1 MSMCDRGTHFHT
13 PDMGDPEGETL
24 QEESEVFEVDEQIS
38 EKINE
43 LKTGTIR
50 EAILAAEF
58 LFARAHTSHHK
69 AEENKQQIRREGAIP
84 HLCRLLTESSIEA
97 RYQACSAL
105 SELAF
110 RNERNCIGIV
120 CVPGALDA
128 LIHLLN
134 NSNMQEDAALVL
146 NNCAAFCEDAC
157 QIMVRYKGL
166 VPALKKLAIGPVMG
180 AKNVAVGAIN
190 CLSRCPAAKDILMS
204 YRIVEEALTPVLRET
219 GSGDKHEARLA
230 RAAMA
235 VANLTCRTRS
245 CFTND
250 ADHFQAVATAVK
262 ILGYALDGKSW
273 AGIFFAPYS
282 VLYPLRNLSSQE
294 ENCNYLVECGLVEL
308 LARFLAEWKRV
319 GHHAERTL
327 VLALETA
334 VALSGRFEWQQR
346 LRASGV
352 LQSLK
357 MVCGRGRGES
367 EECAEL
373 ASGLLD
379 TLLESHT
386 AVFMGQHARVGAGSR
401 LHSLDEYVTGI
412 ILDYSLGGRLCT
424 FGAH

>member
-1 MSMCDRGTHFHT
+1 MHT

-24 QEESEVFEVDEQIS
+24 PEESEVFEVDEQIS
-38 EKINE
+38 EKIQE
-43 LKTGTIR
+43 LKNGTVR
-50 EAILAAEF
+50 EAVLAAEF

-69 AEENKQQIRREGAIP
+69 AEENKQQIRREGAIS
-84 HLCRLLTESSIEA
+84 HLCRLLTETSIEA

-128 LIHLLN
+128 LINLLN

-157 QIMVRYKGL
+157 QIMVRYRGL
-166 VPALKKLAIGPVMG
+166 VPALKKLAVGPVMG

-235 VANLTCRTRS
+235 VANLTCRTKC

-294 ENCNYLVECGLVEL
+294 ENCEYLVDCGLIEL
-308 LARFLAEWKRV
+308 LARFMLEWKKV

-334 VALSGRFEWQQR
+334 VSLSSCFEWQQR
-346 LRASGV
+346 MREATMV
-352 LQSLK
+352 NALK
-357 MVCGRGRGES
+357 MIRSRVRGEAQ
-367 EECAEL
+367 ECAEL
-373 ASGLLD
+373 ASALHD
-379 TLLESHT
+379 TLLEQHT
-386 AVFMGQHARVGAGSR
+386 AIFMGQHMRLGEDSR
-401 LHSLDEYVTGI
+401 LHSLDEYVTGL
-412 ILDYSLGGRLCT
+412 ILDYSLGGRLCS
-424 FGAH
+424 FGCAH